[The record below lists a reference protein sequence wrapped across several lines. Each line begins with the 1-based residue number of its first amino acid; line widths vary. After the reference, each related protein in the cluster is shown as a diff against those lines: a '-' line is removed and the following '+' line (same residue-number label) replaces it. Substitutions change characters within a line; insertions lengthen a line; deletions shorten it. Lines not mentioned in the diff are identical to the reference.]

1 MSEASAPTR
10 RCATCGGLFRPPLVL
25 CPRDATLLDIEGEVA
40 GPDPLV
46 GRVFGGRFAIA
57 ERLGEGGM
65 GAVYRATQLSVG
77 REVALKVLHPG
88 FAARPDAAQRF
99 AREARML
106 SRIHHPSVV
115 TLFDFGQAESGELF
129 LAMELLQGETLA
141 ARLERGAIE
150 PRLARH
156 IADGIAEAL
165 AIAHAEGIVHRD
177 LKPENV
183 WLVPTPTPGGQGPSV
198 RVKVL
203 DFGLARSVA
212 VQATTLTGPGTI
224 FGTPVY
230 MSPEAIA
237 GREVGPSADLYALG
251 LILYEMLTGKKAF
264 ERSQVEATF
273 TAHLVEPAPALPAEH
288 PRALAEL
295 VRRLLE
301 KEPARRLPS
310 ASDVRTALVAID
322 EAIDPQRS
330 RTWTHAE
337 VRGAIGAEPSATPA
351 TTGAHPTTG
360 SASPLPLPE
369 RRRRAL
375 LVGGAIAV
383 VVVASALVAA
393 GTSGPRPATTTAAD
407 ASVAAATTEP
417 PATGTRAL
425 ADRPDATAGPDVAT
439 AVGPTAATTE
449 PTTTSA
455 PATTPPPTTA
465 PTTPTVTAT
474 ADAPDVVAAPTITLT
489 LAATPQADVRLDDQ
503 PLGKTPVD
511 KSLPR
516 EAREAT
522 LRFTRPGYVTVVRKV
537 RLDGDVDLKVEL
549 GKKPQEDFIVPRSP

>member
-1 MSEASAPTR
+1 MREATAATR
-10 RCATCGGLFRPPLVL
+10 RCPTCGGLFGPPLVL
-25 CPRDATLLDIEGEVA
+25 CPRDATVLDVGPEGDA
-40 GPDPLV
+40 PDPLI

-65 GAVYRATQLSVG
+65 GTVYRATQLSIG
-77 REVALKVLHPG
+77 REVALKVLRPD
-88 FAARPDAAQRF
+88 FASRPDAAQRF

-141 ARLERGAIE
+141 DRLDRGPIE

-165 AIAHAEGIVHRD
+165 AIAHVEGIVHRD

-183 WLVPTPTPGGQGPSV
+183 WLVPTQAVGAQGPGV

-251 LILYEMLTGKKAF
+251 LILYEMLTGQKAF
-264 ERSQVEATF
+264 ERPAVEAVF
-273 TAHLVEPAPALPAEH
+273 TAHLVEPPPALPPAH
-288 PRALAEL
+288 SRALAEL

-301 KEPARRLPS
+301 KDPARRLPT

-322 EAIDPQRS
+322 ETSDPQRS
-330 RTWTHAE
+330 RTWSHSDLRAA
-337 VRGAIGAEPSATPA
+337 GAIGEHPTTPA

-360 SASPLPLPE
+360 ASPLPAPE

-375 LVGGAIAV
+375 LVGVAVAAAV
-383 VVVASALVAA
+383 VGGALVAA
-393 GTSGPRPATTTAAD
+393 GSGTRPTTGPHAAD
-407 ASVAAATTEP
+407 A
-417 PATGTRAL
+417 
-425 ADRPDATAGPDVAT
+425 
-439 AVGPTAATTE
+439 
-449 PTTTSA
+449 
-455 PATTPPPTTA
+455 
-465 PTTPTVTAT
+465 
-474 ADAPDVVAAPTITLT
+474 T
-489 LAATPQADVRLDDQ
+489 LAATTTLDAAPAATHTTAIQIAATAPDTAAPDVTAPGITAPDVTAPDVIAPDVALAVTPETREPETVAAARTVTLTITTTPAADVRLDEA
-503 PLGKTPVD
+503 PLGRAPLTKTVP
-511 KSLPR
+511 S

-522 LRFTRPGYVTVVRKV
+522 LRVSRAGYVTATRKL
-537 RLDGDVDLKVEL
+537 RLDVDHDLKVEL
-549 GKKPQEDFIVPRSP
+549 VKVKPSEEFIVPRSP